1 MRGRKPKPVAFRLLN
16 GNPSGR
22 PIPDGGRIASALP
35 SCPPHLDAEAKKEW
49 KRVLK
54 ELRNLGLLSR
64 VDRAA
69 LAAYCQL
76 WSRVVKLEGI
86 VQRTGEVLSDKV
98 VKRHYGRKD
107 SNGVAE
113 EIVNERTKFYRSPYA
128 IELQACYE
136 RMHSFLSEFGLTPSS
151 RARLGIREH
160 TEEDDELERFLQS
173 RGI

>member
-1 MRGRKPKPVAFRLLN
+1 MRGRKPKPLPIRLLE
-16 GNPSGR
+16 GNPGKR
-22 PIPDGGRIASALP
+22 PIPDGPAIPTTVPA
-35 SCPPHLDAEAKKEW
+35 CPAHLDTQAKREW
-49 KRVLK
+49 KRVVK
-54 ELRNLGLLSR
+54 ELRGVGLLAR

-98 VKRHYGRKD
+98 VKRHYGRKND
-107 SNGVAE
+107 QGVAE
-113 EIVNERTKFYRSPYA
+113 EIVSERTKFYRSPYA

-151 RARLGIREH
+151 RARLGIGQASA
-160 TEEDDELERFLQS
+160 EDDELERFIK
-173 RGI
+173 GAV